1 MSKDFWHPRMDEK
14 GYQPSGIS
22 KAEKAARKAYPYDGG
37 TKGWICKSS
46 RPIFIKGYQQAE
58 KDLELTWEDV
68 KRIVE
73 IADSLMPY
81 VCVKQGDLEHNFQ
94 TEEDYYKE
102 VLKRYN
108 GKD

>member
-1 MSKDFWHPRMDEK
+1 MDEK

-22 KAEKAARKAYPYDGG
+22 KAADMYSAKTSFPNTAYDAFKA
-37 TKGWICKSS
+37 
-46 RPIFIKGYQQAE
+46 GYQQAE
-58 KDLELTWEDV
+58 KDLALTWEDV

-94 TEEDYYKE
+94 SEEAYYKE
-102 VLKRYN
+102 VLKRYRD
-108 GKD
+108 GK

>member
-1 MSKDFWHPRMDEK
+1 MSKKEIVNDLTEGATKAVQLQDGKFVTESLYYQHKAQVLKMYLSWHD
-14 GYQPSGIS
+14 I
-22 KAEKAARKAYPYDGG
+22 
-37 TKGWICKSS
+37 
-46 RPIFIKGYQQAE
+46 
-58 KDLELTWEDV
+58 

-94 TEEDYYKE
+94 SEEDYYRE

-108 GKD
+108 ENN